1 MPSKR
6 HLRKEKCISAGVAY
20 DGGTSVTRVWSAVI
34 FGPFGQARK
43 LKAGMSFAR
52 KLGPAGVALLVV
64 AATGLLWFVR
74 RGPVLTAFGDLT
86 ALALLA
92 AASVA
97 FYRIAFVEP
106 RSRAFWLLLGFGS
119 TLWTIDTG
127 FWAYYEVLL
136 HRDLPDP
143 CFGDV
148 ILFTHVIPFMAAVA
162 LRPHRSRTDRKVLL
176 DAINFLTLLV
186 WWVFLYAF
194 IVFPDQY
201 VALDISV
208 YSRNYDLL
216 YTFENLVLVL
226 ILGMVTARTQGAW
239 RRVYWRLFVAFGMYT
254 VASQIMNVA
263 IAHKRYYSGSIY
275 DVPFFA
281 ALGGLIWAAISAGRA
296 NLEPYSDPEPA
307 SPWVAVAPR
316 LATVAILSLPLLGL
330 WALYAHTTPQIRNFR
345 LLVAM
350 AAVLVLG
357 LVVFLKQFLLDR
369 QLIRLLD
376 ESRHSY
382 ENLQRLQ
389 SHLVQ
394 KEKLASLGQLVA
406 GAAHEINNP
415 LAAILGYSEL
425 LASEPALRGEQAAMV
440 QKIGQQARRTR
451 DLVADLLSF
460 SQQSSSEKVLVDV
473 TALLQRALQMH
484 EVQIKGKNIR
494 VQSVIEPGLPR
505 IWGNSNQ
512 LLQTFLHL
520 SENAIDAL
528 NEVGGGALL
537 VTARHIGNE
546 VVIEFSDSGP
556 GMADPARVFDPFYTT
571 KPVGKGTGLG
581 LSATYGV
588 VQEHQGQIAC
598 RNNPDGGAVFT
609 VRFPA
614 AAQAAAAVQS
624 GTT

>member
-1 MPSKR
+1 
-6 HLRKEKCISAGVAY
+6 
-20 DGGTSVTRVWSAVI
+20 
-34 FGPFGQARK
+34 
-43 LKAGMSFAR
+43 MSFGR
-52 KLGPAGVALLVV
+52 KLGPGGIALLAG
-64 AATGLLWFVR
+64 AAGGLLWFAP
-74 RGPVLTAFGDLT
+74 RGPVLTAFADLT
-86 ALALLA
+86 ALMLLA
-92 AASVA
+92 VASGA
-97 FYRIAFVEP
+97 FCRNAVLQP
-106 RSRAFWLLLGFGS
+106 RSRAFWLLLALGS
-119 TLWTIDTG
+119 ALWTVNTG
-127 FWAYYEVLL
+127 FWAYYEVIL
-136 HRDLPDP
+136 RQELPEP
-143 CFGDV
+143 CMGDV
-148 ILFTHVIPFMAAVA
+148 ILFAHVIPFMAAVA
-162 LRPHRSRTDRKVLL
+162 LRPHRSRADRKVVF
-176 DAINFLTLLV
+176 DAINFMMLLV

-194 IVFPDQY
+194 IVFPEQY
-201 VALDISV
+201 VALDVSV
-208 YSRNYDLL
+208 YSTSYDLL
-216 YTFENLVLVL
+216 YTCENLLLVL
-226 ILGMVTARTQGAW
+226 ILGIVASRTQGAW
-239 RRVYWRLFVAFGMYT
+239 RQVYWKLFVAFGLYT
-254 VASQIMNVA
+254 VVSEIMNLA
-263 IAHKRYYSGSIY
+263 ISHKLYYSGSLY
-275 DVPFFA
+275 DVPFFV
-281 ALGGLIWAAISAGRA
+281 ALGWLIWAASSARRA
-296 NLEPYSDPEPA
+296 NLEPSNAPEPA

-357 LVVFLKQFLLDR
+357 LFVFLKQFLLDR
-369 QLIRLLD
+369 QLIRLLE

-382 ENLQRLQ
+382 ENLERLQ

-425 LASEPALRGEQAAMV
+425 LASEPALRGDQAAMV
-440 QKIGQQARRTR
+440 QKIGLQARRTR

-460 SQQSSSEKVLVDV
+460 SQQSSSEKALADVAALV
-473 TALLQRALQMH
+473 QRALQMH
-484 EVQIKGKNIR
+484 DVQIRGKNIR

-520 SENAIDAL
+520 TENAIDAL

-537 VTARHIGNE
+537 VTARHIGDE
-546 VVIEFSDSGP
+546 VIIEFSDSGP

-588 VQEHQGQIAC
+588 VQEHQGHIAC

-614 AAQAAAAVQS
+614 AAQAAAAVQA